1 MLNLIAIA
9 PSGTTSEETVNTL
22 GTHIITPETETSCH
36 YFYGASRNFGQ
47 DDAEIDDGVR
57 AWQSRALHQEEK
69 GIVEAIQERR
79 DYVDRHGRRT
89 AMPACEEACVRV
101 ARETDRLHISTD
113 TGWEV
118 EFPWWG
124 L

>member
-57 AWQSRALHQEEK
+57 AWQSRALNPEDK
-69 GIVEAIQERR
+69 GIVEAIQARR
-79 DYVDRHGRRT
+79 DYVARHGLRT
-89 AMPACEEACVRV
+89 AMLACDEAARSGARPVGAEGGRQGTVRV
-101 ARETDRLHISTD
+101 L
-113 TGWEV
+113 
-118 EFPWWG
+118 P
-124 L
+124 

>member
-1 MLNLIAIA
+1 MLNLSAIA

-57 AWQSRALHQEEK
+57 AWQSRALNQEDK
-69 GIVEAIQERR
+69 GIVEAIQARR
-79 DYVDRHGRRT
+79 DYVDRHGLRQPRPRSEERRGGK
-89 AMPACEEACVRV
+89 ECVSTCK
-101 ARETDRLHISTD
+101 AR
-113 TGWEV
+113 
-118 EFPWWG
+118 
-124 L
+124 